1 MLVYFAHI
9 LKSQKEK
16 KKDLKVAGIMK
27 SSAELATLLLHKVT
41 YEAAV
46 TTCTGVYKWSSKAP
60 FTYRS
65 LIGESLLFAQ

>member
-1 MLVYFAHI
+1 MLVYFTHI
-9 LKSQKEK
+9 LKSQKER

-46 TTCTGVYKWSSKAP
+46 TTYMYTGVYRWSFKAS
-60 FTYRS
+60 FIY
-65 LIGESLLFAQ
+65 E